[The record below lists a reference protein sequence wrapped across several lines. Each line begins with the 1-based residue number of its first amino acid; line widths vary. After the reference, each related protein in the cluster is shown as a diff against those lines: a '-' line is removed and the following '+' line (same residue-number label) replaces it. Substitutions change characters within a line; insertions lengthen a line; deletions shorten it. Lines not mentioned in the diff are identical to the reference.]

1 MDKLKINHVI
11 PVEVAGNVSET
22 FAALGTITGGRRI
35 NLIELQGARLNEVEL
50 RVNNLVSDINGAGQ
64 YVIKP
69 FFIGSLAGDTSVTA
83 IGTAITSLT
92 AAAVVTDSSA
102 VVGGGRRFDKV
113 IAGLEIS
120 GGTTGGGITLNANIF
135 VNGTVRGLEQPLPA
149 AGNASAVKAGSS
161 LAFNATTADLDITLA
176 ADATILANI
185 A

>member
-1 MDKLKINHVI
+1 MDKLKVNHVI

-22 FAALGTITGGRRI
+22 FSALGTISGGRRI
-35 NLIELQGARLNEVEL
+35 NLIELKGVRLNEVEL
-50 RVNNLVSDINGAGQ
+50 RVNNLVSDVNGAGQ

-83 IGTAITSLT
+83 IGTSITSAT
-92 AAAVVTDSSA
+92 AGAVVTNSSA

-120 GGTTGGGITLNANIF
+120 GGTTGGGITLDANIF
-135 VNGTVRGLEQPLPA
+135 ANGSIRGAELVLPA
-149 AGNASAVKAGSS
+149 AGHDSAIKPGSS
-161 LAFNATTADLDITLA
+161 LAFNSTTSDLDITLE

-185 A
+185 S